1 MRVLRE
7 TLLSLFVIGIVL
19 YVYLLAAGAA
29 LFEICGLASSDRQ
42 AEPPHNLRIAAT

>member
-7 TLLSLFVIGIVL
+7 ALLSVFVIGIVL

-29 LFEICGLASSDRQ
+29 LFEIFGLASS
-42 AEPPHNLRIAAT
+42 AGEPELPHNLRTATT